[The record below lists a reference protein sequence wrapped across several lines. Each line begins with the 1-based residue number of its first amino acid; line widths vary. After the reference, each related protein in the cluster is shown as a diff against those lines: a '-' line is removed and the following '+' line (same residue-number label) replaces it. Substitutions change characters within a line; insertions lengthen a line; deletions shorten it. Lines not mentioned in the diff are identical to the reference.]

1 MSSRDLK
8 SNIDFLQSLAP
19 ASYGAVAVGVGVD
32 LREYASAMVLISA
45 GEIGGTSASFTFE
58 VQESDDNSTFS
69 AVADADLQ
77 GDEPVL
83 TAGNVVHR
91 LGYKGQKRYIRAA
104 ITAATGTGPS
114 LVCEAGVLRGEPR
127 MGPL

>member
-8 SNIDFLQSLAP
+8 SNIDFSQSLAP
-19 ASYGAVAVGVGVD
+19 ASYSAAAVGAGVD

-58 VQESDDNSTFS
+58 IQESDDNSVFS
-69 AVADADLQ
+69 AVADADLE
-77 GDEPVL
+77 GSEPVL

-91 LGYKGQKRYIRAA
+91 LGYRGHKRYIRAA
-104 ITAATGTGPS
+104 ITAAAGTGPT
-114 LVCEAGVLRGEPR
+114 LVCEVGVVRGDPR